1 MNKREEERLNAL
13 LAKQEAEEK
22 ADKEFFKQVKKRKDE
37 VLKVLKVDQAAAP
50 APKEDPEPNYYETE
64 LNRIAGLYGCSKFE
78 LLEYIE
84 TDRQINYYKRMH
96 GGLA

>member
-13 LAKQEAEEK
+13 LAKKEAEEK

-37 VLKVLKVDQAAAP
+37 VLKVLKVDS
-50 APKEDPEPNYYETE
+50 YYEDR
-64 LNRIAGLYGCSKFE
+64 LDSIAKKYGCTKIE

-84 TDRQINYYKRMH
+84 TDRQINYYKNYH
-96 GGLA
+96 K